1 MPTRMP
7 VFFFDFTDPGSYLAS
22 HLIDEAV
29 AAGNCEWRG
38 LELRPPP
45 LALVDPAAPEWRSY
59 HSRIAQDAAR
69 RGLPMRAPRLVPWTR
84 KAHELTELARERD
97 CYQAV
102 KRALFEAHFV
112 DRKDIGRVDLL
123 VEIAC
128 AAGLDGSEAKAVLDV
143 DRHATTVL
151 RHRDLAR
158 DRNVAE
164 VPALVHGAG
173 RIEGLTCPDDVSKW
187 TRWIGVELIAAKEE

>member
-22 HLIDEAV
+22 HLIDEAG
-29 AAGNCEWRG
+29 AADSCEWRG

-45 LALVDPAAPEWRSY
+45 LALVDPVAPEWRSY
-59 HSRIAQDAAR
+59 HSRIAEDAAR

-97 CYQAV
+97 CYHTV
-102 KRALFEAHFV
+102 KRTLFEAHFV
-112 DRKDIGRVDLL
+112 DRKDIGRVDSL

-128 AAGLDGSEAKAVLDV
+128 AAGYSANASGNRAHQSAPMRSPASGVTK
-143 DRHATTVL
+143 TT
-151 RHRDLAR
+151 D
-158 DRNVAE
+158 
-164 VPALVHGAG
+164 PK
-173 RIEGLTCPDDVSKW
+173 TKK
-187 TRWIGVELIAAKEE
+187 IA